1 MSSERNIAVY
11 IQECLDNESTGA
23 LFLKLS
29 REQLLQLFFIDGQ
42 LQSIKFQGVMG
53 IDVLDMIDS
62 QLVIKSQFHDGAI
75 SRVVNQL
82 PTTADI
88 IGMIQSRLDVE
99 LSAFA
104 KLSGISPNQ
113 IATIERTFIAF
124 VGPIGEMIFKEE
136 IEEASSKVDLVRR
149 LLLQLDE
156 SDRSKFESEVG

>member
-82 PTTADI
+82 PKTADI

-113 IATIERTFIAF
+113 IAAIERTFIAF

-149 LLLQLDE
+149 LLLHLDE